1 MWLHGPRRLRY
12 LETISSAMNYSCHK
26 CGRTLEEGR
35 PFCPD
40 CGAPQIRVVLPEPSP
55 EPALAGDGAVLQ
67 EHAEAVHVLPSDSAN
82 ALPPGWS
89 HDLKPCA
96 LAAAIAITLSLVG
109 LNPFV
114 AALAAGWLAVTFS
127 RRRTLGSALRPGTG
141 ARLGAITGLLIFGM
155 STIFETLAVVLLHKG
170 AELRSEMLDKVQQVA
185 QRYPGPEVQPFVDFI
200 KTPEGFA
207 LIMVGSVIFGLIAFI
222 ALGGVGGAL
231 GAWFLGRNQ
240 RS

>member
-1 MWLHGPRRLRY
+1 
-12 LETISSAMNYSCHK
+12 MNHSCHR

-40 CGAPQIRVVLPEPSP
+40 CGAPQIRVILPEPSP

-67 EHAEAVHVLPSDSAN
+67 GHGEAAHVLPSDSAN
-82 ALPPGWS
+82 PLGGGFS
-89 HDLKPCA
+89 RDLKPCG
-96 LAAAIAITLSLVG
+96 LAAAIAIALGLVG

-127 RRRTLGSALRPGTG
+127 RRRTLPASLTPGTG
-141 ARLGAITGLLIFGM
+141 ARLGAITGLLIFGI
-155 STIFETLAVVLLHKG
+155 STILETLGVVLLHKG
-170 AELRSEMLDKVQQVA
+170 AEVRSQLLDKVQQVA
-185 QRYPGPEVQPFVDFI
+185 QRYPGPEVQPLVDFV

-207 LIMVGSVIFGLIAFI
+207 FMMVGSVIFGLVAFI
-222 ALGGVGGAL
+222 VLAAGGGAA
-231 GAWFLGRNQ
+231 GAWFMSRNQ

>member
-1 MWLHGPRRLRY
+1 
-12 LETISSAMNYSCHK
+12 MNYPCHK

-40 CGAPQIRVVLPEPSP
+40 CGAPQIRVILPEANPQP
-55 EPALAGDGAVLQ
+55 VLAGEGAVLQ
-67 EHAEAVHVLPSDSAN
+67 GHAEALPVLPSDSAS
-82 ALPPGWS
+82 ALPAPWS
-89 HDLKPCA
+89 HDLKPCG
-96 LAAAIAITLSLVG
+96 LAAIIAIALSLVG

-127 RRRTLGSALRPGTG
+127 RRRMLGTALKPAAGG
-141 ARLGAITGLLIFGM
+141 RLGALTGLLIFGI

-185 QRYPGPEVQPFVDFI
+185 QRYPGPEVQPLIDFV

-207 LIMVGSVIFGLIAFI
+207 FMMVGSVIFGLVAFI
-222 ALGGVGGAL
+222 ALSGLGGAL
-231 GAWFLGRNQ
+231 GAWFLGRGQ

>member
-1 MWLHGPRRLRY
+1 MLRAVCVTFKSV
-12 LETISSAMNYSCHK
+12 LSSMDYSCHK
-26 CGRTLEEGR
+26 CGRALEEGR

-40 CGAPQIRVVLPEPSP
+40 CGAPQIRVILPEATPQ
-55 EPALAGDGAVLQ
+55 PALAGDGAVLQ
-67 EHAEAVHVLPSDSAN
+67 AHPDAVNVLPSEATSMN
-82 ALPPGWS
+82 EGWS

-96 LAAAIAITLSLVG
+96 LAAVIAIVLSLVG

-127 RRRTLGSALRPGTG
+127 RRRMLGTALRPGTG
-141 ARLGAITGLLIFGM
+141 VRLGAITGLLIAGI
-155 STIFETLAVVLLHKG
+155 SAVFETLFVVLLQKG
-170 AELRSEMLDKVQQVA
+170 PELRSEMLDKVQQVA
-185 QRYPGPEVQPFVDFI
+185 QRYPAPEVQPFVDFA

-207 LIMVGSVIFGLIAFI
+207 FVMVGSVIFGLIAFI
-222 ALGGVGGAL
+222 ALAGVGGAL

>member
-1 MWLHGPRRLRY
+1 
-12 LETISSAMNYSCHK
+12 MNYSCHK

-40 CGAPQIRVVLPEPSP
+40 CGAPQIRVILPEAAPQ
-55 EPALAGDGAVLQ
+55 PALAGEGAVLQ
-67 EHAEAVHVLPSDSAN
+67 GHAEAVHVLPSDSAN
-82 ALPPGWS
+82 TLPVGWS
-89 HDLKPCA
+89 HDLKPCG
-96 LAAAIAITLSLVG
+96 LAAVIAIALSLVG

-127 RRRTLGSALRPGTG
+127 RRRMLGTAIRSRAG
-141 ARLGAITGLLIFGM
+141 ARLGATTGLLIFGL

-170 AELRSEMLDKVQQVA
+170 AELRSQMLDKVQQVA
-185 QRYPGPEVQPFVDFI
+185 QHYPGPEVQPFVDFV

-207 LIMVGSVIFGLIAFI
+207 FIMVGSVIFGLIAFI
-222 ALGGVGGAL
+222 ALGSVGGAL

>member
-1 MWLHGPRRLRY
+1 
-12 LETISSAMNYSCHK
+12 MNYSCHK

-40 CGAPQIRVVLPEPSP
+40 CGAPQIRVILPEASP
-55 EPALAGDGAVLQ
+55 QPALAGDGAVLQ
-67 EHAEAVHVLPSDSAN
+67 GHADAVHVLPSDAAGSMPAK
-82 ALPPGWS
+82 WS

-96 LAAAIAITLSLVG
+96 LAAAIAIALSLVG

-114 AALAAGWLAVTFS
+114 AALVAGWLAVAFT
-127 RRRTLGSALRPGTG
+127 RRRVLGAILRPGTG
-141 ARLGAITGLLIFGM
+141 ARLGATTGLLIFGL
-155 STIFETLAVVLLHKG
+155 SAIFETLAVVLLHKG

-185 QRYPGPEVQPFVDFI
+185 QHYPAPQVQPFVDFV

-222 ALGGVGGAL
+222 ALSGVGGAL
-231 GAWFLGRNQ
+231 AAWFLGRNQ
-240 RS
+240 RP